1 MQQVLFTEGQH
12 VKKGDLLARI
22 DPRLYQAALDQA
34 KAKKSQD
41 TATLIGAE
49 KDLVRSKTLVVRN
62 VATEQTVDQQQARVD
77 QLKASIEADQAA
89 IETAQTQFDYT
100 FIKAPSDGRIGVR
113 LVDPGNLVHASD
125 TRAIA
130 SLVLT
135 QPSAVMFTLPMQ
147 VLDDLREAMARGPVE
162 VQAYDQNDR
171 RLLSTGKL
179 LLIDN
184 AIDQATATI
193 RLKAMFANED
203 ERLWPGE
210 FVNARVLIDT
220 RRDVIAV
227 PTTAIQRGANG
238 LFVWIVNAD
247 SVVESRPVMVGPASG
262 DLTVI
267 ERVSTR
273 ANAWS
278 PTASTSCRSMRG
290 SMPGHRPRPR
300 ERRMIA
306 HLVARV
312 GGAQRRKPGRHRK
325 YALAPQPPPG
335 FRRGRRPR
343 ADGRAPPTRAT
354 PASQVGMDA
363 MNISEPFI
371 RRPVATSLHHGGAGT
386 RSASWRFRSCPS
398 RRCRRSISRPSRSPR
413 RSPAPAPRPWRPRL
427 LRRWSAS
434 SARSPASPSS
444 PRSVRWG

>member
-1 MQQVLFTEGQH
+1 MEGNRDGAGSRRSRPVLLLLVCACAAAAGAVYWHWSPGLQPARAVPASRPAVPVKIAVAARQDVPIIVTGLGTVQASFTIAIHTQVEGIMQQVLFTEGQH

-49 KDLVRSKTLVVRN
+49 KDFVRSKTLVVRN

-125 TRAIA
+125 TRPIA

-220 RRDVIAV
+220 RHDVIAV

-247 SVVESRPVMVGPASG
+247 SVVEPRPIMVGPASG

-267 ERVSTR
+267 EKGIDEGERVVTDGQYKLQV
-273 ANAWS
+273 N
-278 PTASTSCRSMRG
+278 
-290 SMPGHRPRPR
+290 
-300 ERRMIA
+300 
-306 HLVARV
+306 ARV
-312 GGAQRRKPGRHRK
+312 
-325 YALAPQPPPG
+325 
-335 FRRGRRPR
+335 
-343 ADGRAPPTRAT
+343 
-354 PASQVGMDA
+354 
-363 MNISEPFI
+363 N
-371 RRPVATSLHHGGAGT
+371 AG
-386 RSASWRFRSCPS
+386 
-398 RRCRRSISRPSRSPR
+398 
-413 RSPAPAPRPWRPRL
+413 APA
-427 LRRWSAS
+427 A
-434 SARSPASPSS
+434 PA
-444 PRSVRWG
+444 GAAK